1 VDPAAGAVL
10 TAGPRAGAGPVK
22 IPAALPPNQAPQSS
36 PRDGLPAVRTPVV
49 RPASGP
55 GHLREPE
62 NARRVPPAIVAQ
74 GGRGGEHALPVVRE
88 RAARAPGPGG
98 APVAAWAAPA
108 GAPAALPLA
117 PAARG
122 HAAGPAAP
130 ATPGSRPAAW
140 RPPGQGTRSAA
151 AVPAARGHNGDH
163 GRPRSGRP
171 RPVLAPADID
181 RIADKVQRKL
191 TRRLAIEDERR
202 GLTR

>member
-1 VDPAAGAVL
+1 VE
-10 TAGPRAGAGPVK
+10 
-22 IPAALPPNQAPQSS
+22 IPAALPPNQAPQSP
-36 PRDGLPAVRTPVV
+36 PRGGLPAVRTPVV

-55 GHLREPE
+55 GHRREPE
-62 NARRVPPAIVAQ
+62 SARRVPPAIVAQ
-74 GGRGGEHALPVVRE
+74 GGPGGEHALPVVREPALPVVRE

-108 GAPAALPLA
+108 GVPAALPLA

-122 HAAGPAAP
+122 HATGPAAP

-151 AVPAARGHNGDH
+151 AVPAARGHDGDH
-163 GRPRSGRP
+163 GRPRSGLP

-181 RIADKVQRKL
+181 RIADRVQRKL